1 MEQFLTDR
9 IQNLL
14 INDAMLENRNCNVL
28 LNFNH
33 DKDTERFIGR
43 WTHQMSYQKTVIS
56 RLRGNVNLIK
66 DEMSRNGV
74 YYKNI
79 ETSLWTI

>member
-1 MEQFLTDR
+1 MDMEQFLTDR

-33 DKDTERFIGR
+33 DKDTEGFIGR
-43 WTHQMSYQKTVIS
+43 
-56 RLRGNVNLIK
+56 
-66 DEMSRNGV
+66 
-74 YYKNI
+74 
-79 ETSLWTI
+79 